1 MGLWFDVLDWSWFY
15 CLLMVLIL
23 LWLLFVMRLLLIL
36 VVAFIVFVIV
46 WLLILLSL
54 RFVKGIVIISVLLS
68 AGIRLERNFFHRC
81 LFLSIVI
88 LFIILGF
95 SVHVILIM
103 PSLLFVHLFHV
114 SFN

>member
-1 MGLWFDVLDWSWFY
+1 MRSYILDGSRFY

-23 LWLLFVMRLLLIL
+23 LWLLLVMRLLLML
-36 VVAFIVFVIV
+36 VVALIVFVIIR
-46 WLLILLSL
+46 LLILLSFWFIK
-54 RFVKGIVIISVLLS
+54 RIVFISVISVGMWIEGHFL
-68 AGIRLERNFFHRC
+68 HRS
-81 LFLSIVI
+81 LFLAIVI

-103 PSLLFVHLFHV
+103 PILLFVHLFHV